1 MYILWICV
9 LFYSNYTLEH
19 KNIIFML
26 NTKKKSWRSFKT
38 FPIAKHSCIMAI
50 KTFLILVFS
59 NKKKRFIIYM
69 LYIIKIK

>member
-26 NTKKKSWRSFKT
+26 NTKKK
-38 FPIAKHSCIMAI
+38 AGEVLKHFQSQNIHA
-50 KTFLILVFS
+50 
-59 NKKKRFIIYM
+59 
-69 LYIIKIK
+69 